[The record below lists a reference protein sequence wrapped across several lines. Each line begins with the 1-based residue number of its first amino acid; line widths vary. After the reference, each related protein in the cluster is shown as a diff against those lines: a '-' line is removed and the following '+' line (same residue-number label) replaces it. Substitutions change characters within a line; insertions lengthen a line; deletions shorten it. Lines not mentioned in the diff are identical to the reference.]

1 MSTVTSTQGAVGDIG
16 RGRPRRVR
24 SASRQKVR
32 QDPTVRLLL
41 LVIVLI
47 LGLIVIYPIGSILS
61 AGFSSEGLDVFRN
74 LFSTVASREIIV
86 NTLTLGLIVG
96 LTGTVVG
103 FLLAFVQVRTRVRGK
118 KLLHLLSLLPIVAPP
133 FAVATSAIVLFG
145 RNGVITHQLLGRD
158 WNIYGLPG
166 LTLVLT
172 LSFFPVAY
180 MNMLGMMR
188 SLDPSLDEAAA
199 SLGATKGRIFLTVTL
214 PMLVPGIAASFLLL
228 FVEAIA
234 DLANPLVIG
243 GDFSVLA
250 SRAYIA
256 ITADYNI
263 NAGAAYSLVLLV
275 PALLVFLVQRYW
287 VSRKSVVTVTGKP
300 TGRSKPVEGLGSWIV
315 CGVAWFVAALIILIY
330 GTVLVGG
337 FVKIL
342 GVNNTMTLDN
352 YKYVLFGLGQA
363 AMVDTTILALISTPI
378 AGVLGIVTA
387 WLVSRK
393 LRRFAGLLDFIGM
406 LGMTVPGTVLG
417 IGYAIAF
424 NHPITVFGHQIV
436 PALAGG
442 GAVFSGAAA
451 IVMVY
456 VARSMPNGLRSGVAS
471 LEQIS
476 GAIEEA
482 STSLGAT
489 GTQTFGKVTLP
500 LIKPAMLS
508 GLTYAFARAMT
519 TLSPIIFIT
528 TPGVK
533 IMTAQILAEVDVG
546 RFGNAFAYCTILIV
560 IVMIVILLLN
570 LLVRDRSV
578 TARQLGG
585 GF

>member
-1 MSTVTSTQGAVGDIG
+1 MSTTASPRELVREGGG
-16 RGRPRRVR
+16 RLPAE
-24 SASRQKVR
+24 ASRRQKVR
-32 QDPTVRLLL
+32 QDPTVTLL
-41 LVIVLI
+41 LVGIVLV
-47 LGLIVIYPIGSILS
+47 LGLIVIYPISSILS
-61 AGFSSEGLDVFRN
+61 AGFSAEGVEVFRT
-74 LFSTVASREIIV
+74 LFASTASREIIT
-86 NTLTLGLIVG
+86 NTLVLGLIVG
-96 LTGTVVG
+96 LTGTAVG
-103 FLLAFVQVRTRVRGK
+103 FLLAFVQVRTAVRGK
-118 KLLHLLSLLPIVAPP
+118 KVLHLLSLLPIVAPP

-145 RNGVITHQLLGRD
+145 RNGVITHQMLGRD

-180 MNMLGMMR
+180 MNMLGMMK

-199 SLGATKGRIFLTVTL
+199 SLGASKGKIFLTVTL

-243 GDFSVLA
+243 GDYSVLA

-275 PALLVFLVQRYW
+275 PALLVFMVQRYW

-300 TGRSKPVEGLGSWIV
+300 TGRAKPVVGLGAWLV
-315 CGVAWFVAALIILIY
+315 CALAWLVAALIVVIY

-342 GVNNTMTLDN
+342 GVNNTFTLAN

-363 AMVDTTILALISTPI
+363 AMVDTTVLALISTPI
-378 AGVLGIVTA
+378 AGLLGIVTA

-393 LRRFAGLLDFIGM
+393 LRRFAGVMDFIGM

-424 NHPITVFGHQIV
+424 NHPIFLFGHQIL

-482 STSLGAT
+482 STSLGAS
-489 GTQTFGKVTLP
+489 GTQTFSKVTVP

-578 TARQLGG
+578 SAQQLGG
-585 GF
+585 AF